1 MAHGWRAGY
10 TATRTTFL
18 AWWAMVLEV
27 DLFHHPASLY
37 LFLLFILP
45 TVLSDKRNDS
55 GRQGSTLK
63 LNTADLHVYA
73 HTK

>member
-1 MAHGWRAGY
+1 MDNFFGMVGH
-10 TATRTTFL
+10 L
-18 AWWAMVLEV
+18 KVLEV

>member
-1 MAHGWRAGY
+1 MVGH
-10 TATRTTFL
+10 L
-18 AWWAMVLEV
+18 KVLEV
-27 DLFHHPASLY
+27 DLFHHPASLH
-37 LFLLFILP
+37 LFLLFILH

-55 GRQGSTLK
+55 GRRGSTLK